1 MNWNPEN
8 ISFCTA
14 GEDKK
19 ETNQDGAVKNDS
31 VNHFRENIKEY
42 NITSLFQSHCIP
54 FNFF

>member
-31 VNHFRENIKEY
+31 VNHFRDEPACSAGIE
-42 NITSLFQSHCIP
+42 TSINHFK
-54 FNFF
+54 